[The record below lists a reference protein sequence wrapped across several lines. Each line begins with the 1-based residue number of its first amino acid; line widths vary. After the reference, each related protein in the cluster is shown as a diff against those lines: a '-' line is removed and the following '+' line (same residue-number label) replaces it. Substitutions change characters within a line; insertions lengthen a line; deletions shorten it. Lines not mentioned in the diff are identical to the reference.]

1 MTQPAPVDAPIGLL
15 SSLERNLLIMGCA
28 LLVTTF
34 FALQA
39 WKDYQSVQK
48 RLLVDAERA
57 VVLASDEIEHYLQ
70 TQQRLLR
77 VFTRDQRPR
86 IEALA
91 NAPAD
96 ESTRQ
101 AVQAKVN
108 EYFPDAF
115 AFSLIDP
122 EGRERVVD
130 FDGLIG
136 DLCRDNISELTH
148 TGEPQPLMIHPHPEG
163 YHFDVMTPWRISQGV
178 REIFFISFRLTRLA
192 RILELNENLGFGLY
206 VLRMDAPGLIEVSSR
221 GSRLEL
227 SRPDHLDRH
236 EMAGIR
242 ARHALPESRWEL
254 VAVPDADALSIMTG
268 GIVGGL
274 VRTLAILWLVAV
286 GLALLLN
293 HKEHQLAQRRASEA
307 ALRERNCE
315 LYERA
320 THDRLTGLA
329 NRHLLEDGL
338 DHALKSCAREHLPLS
353 VAMIDVD
360 HFKSYNDGF
369 GHQAGDECLR
379 RLAAIFQQSC
389 RRPDDLVGRYGGE
402 EFLLILPGADLDTA
416 EAMVELARSRVEALC
431 LSHPR
436 GGRVTFSAGIACVV
450 PDHSPEL
457 HYQLVSAADTA
468 LYRAKHAGRDHI
480 ETIDLGVTAQHG
492 LKS

>member
-1 MTQPAPVDAPIGLL
+1 MTQPAPADAPIGLL
-15 SSLERNLLIMGCA
+15 STVERNLLIIGCA
-28 LLVTTF
+28 LLVTIF
-34 FALQA
+34 FALGA
-39 WKDYQSVQK
+39 WQDYRSVQQ

-57 VVLASDEIEHYLQ
+57 VLLASDEIEHYLQ

-77 VFTRDQRPR
+77 VFTQDQRPR
-86 IEALA
+86 IEALV

-96 ESTRQ
+96 ASKRQ

-130 FDGLIG
+130 FNGLIG
-136 DLCRDNISELTH
+136 ELCRDNISALTH
-148 TGEPQPLMIHPHPEG
+148 TGESQPLMIHPHPEG
-163 YHFDVMTPWRISQGV
+163 YHFDVMTPWRIEQGA
-178 REIFFISFRLTRLA
+178 REVFFISFRLTRLA
-192 RILELNENLGFGLY
+192 RILELNENLGFRLY
-206 VLRMDAPGLIEVSSR
+206 LLRMDAPGLIEVSSR

-227 SRPDHLDRH
+227 NRPDHLDQQ
-236 EMAGIR
+236 ELAAVR

-254 VAVPDADALSIMTG
+254 VAVPDVEALSIMTD

-274 VRTLAILWLVAV
+274 VRTLAILWLVAIV
-286 GLALLLN
+286 LALLLN
-293 HKEHQLAQRRASEA
+293 QKERQLAQRRASEA
-307 ALRERNCE
+307 ALQERNCE

-320 THDRLTGLA
+320 THDSLTGLA

-360 HFKSYNDGF
+360 HFKSYNDGL

-379 RLAAIFQQSC
+379 RLATIFQQSC
-389 RRPDDLVGRYGGE
+389 RRPDDLVGRFGGE

-416 EAMVELARSRVEALC
+416 EAMVELARARVEELC

-436 GGRVTFSAGIACVV
+436 GGQVTFSAGIACVV
-450 PDHSPEL
+450 PDQSPEL
-457 HYQLVSAADTA
+457 HHQLVSAADTA
-468 LYRAKHAGRDHI
+468 LYQAKHAGRDHI
-480 ETIDLGVTAQHG
+480 KTIDLDVSVQH
-492 LKS
+492 